1 MVQEIFDEDLVDDY
15 VNEGCVWLSLSSF
28 VHLLLF
34 VVYSIWVFV
43 CLYFTSVETIFSLL
57 ILLSFRIFYLM
68 QLLFNSCILT
78 MFWLAG
84 EL

>member
-68 QLLFNSCILT
+68 QLLFNSCILM